1 MSMVKGMNAIKK
13 LAGSLF
19 ISLFSLLNVNIAAAH
34 CPLCTGAVG
43 AAAVGAKYFG
53 VDSSIIGVFIGAFA
67 ISTGLWF
74 ARWLKSR
81 FQKTIP
87 FQTPIVVIL
96 SFILTVVPLMKV
108 EPEPIYFPV
117 LLFGASGSLLN
128 KAYWLNKILFGSA
141 LGAIAS
147 LAAYWLHLKVKAV
160 KGKVL
165 FPFQGIA
172 FTLLSLAMI
181 SLIIFY
187 AL

>member
-1 MSMVKGMNAIKK
+1 MAKGMNAIKK
-13 LAGSLF
+13 LAGSFF
-19 ISLFSLLNVNIAAAH
+19 ISLFSLINVNIAAAH

-74 ARWLKSR
+74 ARWLRNK
-81 FQKTIP
+81 FQKTIS

-108 EPEPIYFPV
+108 EPEPIFFPV

-128 KAYWLNKILFGSA
+128 KAYWINKILFGSA

-172 FTLLSLAMI
+172 FTLLSLAII

>member
-1 MSMVKGMNAIKK
+1 VSMVKGMNAIKK

-128 KAYWLNKILFGSA
+128 KAYWINKIFFGAFFGSV
-141 LGAIAS
+141 AS
-147 LAAYWLHLKVKAV
+147 LAAYWLHLKVKMV

-172 FTLLSLAMI
+172 FTLLSLAII

>member
-1 MSMVKGMNAIKK
+1 
-13 LAGSLF
+13 
-19 ISLFSLLNVNIAAAH
+19 
-34 CPLCTGAVG
+34 
-43 AAAVGAKYFG
+43 
-53 VDSSIIGVFIGAFA
+53 
-67 ISTGLWF
+67 
-74 ARWLKSR
+74 
-81 FQKTIP
+81 
-87 FQTPIVVIL
+87 
-96 SFILTVVPLMKV
+96 MKV

-172 FTLLSLAMI
+172 FTLLSLAII